1 MNNLRLGAKLALGFG
16 IVLLLTVGVA
26 AIGFWGA
33 NQIQNSAAVRYAVN
47 QMGLTFEEV
56 RRQEK
61 NFQLRGSIIL
71 QGDTQH
77 AVEKHAALLAEL
89 KQQIAELRQKLSGES
104 TQTLAEVEQAVAT
117 YEAKFGEMVAAQL
130 RKDQAIQSWTQIATD
145 FTSQVQDL
153 QTNVLDREVEAA
165 RAQQDLE
172 GLSKWYA
179 ISNSF
184 NAELVQ
190 NFYLLR
196 VQSRLLI
203 ESKNPAEDWRLFQ
216 LQLTKTKGGLF
227 RYRSLSAGNSRAIEA
242 SNRFEE
248 LLNNYLGAG
257 EEFYQAAIDM
267 QQIESEMVPIARQVG
282 EKSAALSDLAT
293 QQIQNAQQI
302 TTRFVVIATVLALA
316 LGLAVSW
323 MITQN
328 ILDPVNELK
337 KAAAQIAEGQVNVTL
352 NEQRKDELGD
362 LSRAFASMIA
372 YLQDMAGLAEKIA
385 RNDLSVAV
393 QPRSAQ
399 DMLGNAF
406 AQMVAS
412 LRSVIQQVV
421 QSAMAMG
428 LFSEQLASAAQQ
440 SDQVTEQIAQT
451 VQQVARGIAQES
463 DSVTRTAASAEQMNR
478 AIDGVARG
486 AQEQAQAVALA
497 STLTVEIGTA
507 IEEVK
512 QNAQEASQSA
522 GVAAHS
528 AQSGVETV
536 NQVLAGMQQM
546 SARVIETAARVEEM
560 GKRSEEIGTIL
571 ETIEDI
577 ASQTNLLALN
587 AAIEAARA
595 GEHGKGFAV
604 VADEVRKLAERS
616 ASATRDIGELIH
628 QIQQSVQAAVSAM
641 HLSAQEVKST
651 SEHSQMA
658 GSVLEEIEKAVA
670 SVAERI
676 RRTEIAVEQMKAATS
691 KLVDAMDSVSAIV
704 EENTAATEEMA
715 ASSGEVSQAIENIA
729 TASEENS
736 AAIEEVSAS
745 AEEMSATVK
754 QVSASAA
761 ELAAMGHQL
770 SQVVSTFYLG
780 MGEAFLQQV
789 ELIKQR
795 HLSWVKRLEAML
807 AGRGEVKEEEA
818 GDHYSCTLGE
828 WYYGEAAQRIANWPE
843 YRNLEAP
850 HEKFHQVVLE
860 AVRSYRHGNREQCDR
875 LVAQAGE
882 LSQEVVHL
890 LEALEGRIRNSEEF
904 GQTESHPVAA
914 EGVSGDG
921 RYREE
926 SLPPVSLRS

>member
-1 MNNLRLGAKLALGFG
+1 MNNLRLGVKLALGFG
-16 IVLLLTVGVA
+16 IVLLLTIGVA
-26 AIGFWGA
+26 AVGFWGV
-33 NQIQNSAAVRYAVN
+33 NQIQRSAAVRYAVN
-47 QMGLTFEEV
+47 QIGLTFKEA

-61 NFQLRGSIIL
+61 NFQIRGNEVW
-71 QGDTQH
+71 QGDTQN
-77 AVEKHAALLAEL
+77 AVEKHATLMSDL
-89 KQQIAELRQKLSGES
+89 KQQIAELRPKLGGES
-104 TQTLAEVEQAVAT
+104 VQILDELEQTVAT
-117 YEAKFGEMVAAQL
+117 YEAKFGEMVAAQQ
-130 RKDQAIQSWTQIATD
+130 RKENAVQSWTNIAKQ
-145 FTSQVQDL
+145 FTQEVQNL
-153 QTNVLDREVEAA
+153 QTEVLDREVEAA
-165 RAQQDLE
+165 RSQQDLE
-172 GLSKWYA
+172 ALSKWYA

-196 VQSRLLI
+196 VQARLLI
-203 ESKNPAEDWRLFQ
+203 ESRNPSEDWRLFQ

-227 RYRSLSAGNSRAIEA
+227 RYRSLAAGNSRAVEA

-248 LLNNYLGAG
+248 LLNSYLAAG
-257 EEFYQAAIDM
+257 EEFYQAAVDM
-267 QQIESEMVPIARQVG
+267 QQIESEMVPVARQVE
-282 EKSAALSDLAT
+282 EKTDALSDLAT
-293 QQIQNAQQI
+293 RQIEAAQQT
-302 TTRFVVIATVLALA
+302 TTRFSVIAVVLALA

-337 KAAAQIAEGQVNVTL
+337 KAAALIAEGQVNINL
-352 NEQRKDELGD
+352 NQQRKDEMGD
-362 LSRAFASMIA
+362 LSRAFAAMVN
-372 YLQDMAGLAEKIA
+372 YLQEMAGAAEKIA
-385 RNDLSVAV
+385 ANDLSLSVR
-393 QPRSAQ
+393 PRSAQ
-399 DMLGNAF
+399 DVLGNAF
-406 AQMVAS
+406 AQMVAN

-421 QSAMAMG
+421 ESANAMG

-440 SDQVTEQIAQT
+440 SDLVTEQIAQT
-451 VQQVARGIAQES
+451 VQQVAKGIAQQS

-478 AIDGVARG
+478 AIEGVARG

-497 STLTVEIGTA
+497 SNLTGEIGTA
-507 IEEVK
+507 IEEVR
-512 QNAQEASQSA
+512 QNAEQASQSA
-522 GVAAHS
+522 EVAAHS

-546 SARVIETAARVEEM
+546 SARVIETAGRVEEM

-616 ASATRDIGELIH
+616 AAATRNISELIR
-628 QIQQSVQAAVSAM
+628 QIQQSVQEAVNAM

-651 SEHSQMA
+651 SERSQMA

-676 RRTEIAVEQMKAATS
+676 QRTEVAVDQMKAATS

-729 TASEENS
+729 TVSEENS

-745 AEEMSATVK
+745 AEEMSAAVR

-761 ELAAMGHQL
+761 QLAEMGREL
-770 SQVVSTFYLG
+770 SQVVSSFYLG
-780 MGEAFLQQV
+780 VGEAFLQQV
-789 ELIKQR
+789 ELMKQR
-795 HLSWVKRLEAML
+795 HLNWVKRLDALL

-818 GDHYSCTLGE
+818 GDHRTCSLGR
-828 WYYGEAAQRIANWPE
+828 WYYGDNAQRLADWAE
-843 YRNLEAP
+843 YRDLEAP
-850 HEKFHQVVLE
+850 HEEFHKAVLE
-860 AVRSYRHGNREQCDR
+860 AVKSYHQGNREQCER
-875 LVAQAGE
+875 SVAQVRE
-882 LSQEVVHL
+882 LSQEVVRL
-890 LEALEGRIRNSEEF
+890 LDALERRILKTEQGSAIPSDGREKALV
-904 GQTESHPVAA
+904 G
-914 EGVSGDG
+914 GDG
-921 RYREE
+921 RQIET
-926 SLPPVSLRS
+926 V